1 MCDLLLNEHEVTIK
15 VLSISPR
22 GAGYLFEGDI
32 VESFCELNKVNFI
45 TKAYQLVMEGYNIFG
60 EKLATIWMLLI
71 IVIDVEILLHN

>member
-15 VLSISPR
+15 VLSISPS

-45 TKAYQLVMEGYNIFG
+45 TRAYQLVMEGYNMFG
-60 EKLATIWMLLI
+60 K
-71 IVIDVEILLHN
+71 N